1 MVSGHLGKICVVSN
15 PAAYYNAPMKS
26 FHIITFGCQMN
37 EHDSERMSG
46 ILQSQGLVPAAA
58 VDDAEMVILN
68 TCSIREKAE
77 QKFYSEL
84 GRLAHLK
91 GRDGKRI
98 MIAVAG
104 CIAQQEGKKLLSRTP
119 SVDMVIGPSDI
130 ARLSIMVE
138 QRKDCGRPVVETGGD
153 PEYHH
158 KPVPAARTDGLK
170 AWVSIMYGCDNF
182 CTYCVVPYLRG
193 RERSRPPRDIVAEV
207 RGLADRGYK
216 EITFLGQNVNSYGK
230 GLEIPCSFTEL
241 LRQVQEVD
249 GIERIRFVTSHPR
262 DLSDELIGAI
272 RDLPKVCE
280 SLHLPV
286 QSGSDRVLAFMNRR
300 YTSANTVGTVLRLR
314 DAVPAVSLTTDII
327 VGFPGEAADD
337 FAMTLQILQ
346 DVRVRYASSPSST
359 PKRPHTKA
367 LDLPGHLPERSR
379 KNVWSRYCLSRRRS
393 SLRKNRQHIG
403 LCSGGARRGSEQKGR
418 DLTGRTRGNMAVNF
432 AGPASPEAVRSSNV
446 RITSAGPNSLSGD
459 LCE

>member
-1 MVSGHLGKICVVSN
+1 
-15 PAAYYNAPMKS
+15 MKS

-46 ILQSQGLVPAAA
+46 ILQSQGLVPSAT

-104 CIAQQEGKKLLSRTP
+104 CIAQQEGKKLLNRTP
-119 SVDMVIGPSDI
+119 SVDLVIGPSDI
-130 ARLSIMVE
+130 ARLSDMVE
-138 QRKDCGRPVVETGGD
+138 QRKDGGRPVVETGGD

-193 RERSRPPRDIVAEV
+193 RERSRLPRDIVTEV
-207 RGLADRGYK
+207 TGLADRGYR
-216 EITFLGQNVNSYGK
+216 EITLLGQNVNSYGK

-262 DLSDELIGAI
+262 DLSDGLIGAI

-286 QSGSDRVLAFMNRR
+286 QSGSDRVLASMNRR
-300 YTSANTVGTVLRLR
+300 YTSDEYRGKVLKLR

-327 VGFPGEAADD
+327 VGFPGEGDDD
-337 FAMTLQILQ
+337 FAMTFQILR
-346 DVRVRYASSPSST
+346 DVQFDTLFAFKYS
-359 PKRPHTKA
+359 KRPNTKA
-367 LDLPGHLPERSR
+367 LDLPGHLPEQVREDRLEQVFSLQ
-379 KNVWSRYCLSRRRS
+379 KDIT
-393 SLRKNRQHIG
+393 LRKNRQHIASVQEVLVEG
-403 LCSGGARRGSEQKGR
+403 ESKKGKT
-418 DLTGRTRGNMAVNF
+418 LTGRTRGNMAVNF
-432 AGPASPEAVRSSNV
+432 AGPHHLKGSIVKV
-446 RITSAGPNSLSGD
+446 RISSAGPNSLSGD